1 MLLYRNDG
9 CDGYE
14 GKGDQFGGKEPRR
27 RAREFHRPTLSR
39 GQSGANDY
47 ASAPSVRSATSCR
60 AIASTRYRHERVTR
74 ATAATIQ
81 NALFVGA
88 ESSSKR
94 GSCSKRGS
102 SSSRGSSILGVLTSM
117 AQRARALSI
126 TTGQIGKHSNIPRA
140 HRKSR
145 AASGVEAALAV
156 KRRSV
161 SAVAHLNRADAPIDE
176 ERAVCIENRSASGML
191 ALPDFG
197 SGRRHS
203 SSPFVA

>member
-1 MLLYRNDG
+1 MCRNDV
-9 CDGYE
+9 CDGNE
-14 GKGDQFGGKEPRR
+14 GKGDQFGGKESRR

-39 GQSGANDY
+39 GQSGAYDY
-47 ASAPSVRSATSCR
+47 ASASSVRSATSCR
-60 AIASTRYRHERVTR
+60 AIASTRYPHERVTR

-81 NALFVGA
+81 NTLFVGA

-126 TTGQIGKHSNIPRA
+126 TTGQIGKHSNPRA